1 MVCQQHFDFS
11 LGTPL
16 HIGMISIVKIRSDRV
31 LLLKALREV
40 VYMQQEVE
48 DISRKDARRLKVYC
62 KEINKWIDELEEK
75 KKEPYDVT

>member
-1 MVCQQHFDFS
+1 M
-11 LGTPL
+11 
-16 HIGMISIVKIRSDRV
+16 